1 MVLLYSCISWFS
13 YSMTFFFQNLN
24 EYGVDWDGPINERA
38 EDGGVVVP
46 ETVFPLSEME
56 LENLRRLIDP
66 LSDSEYL
73 GVDIYTHVFWIMWKD
88 AYRIDQQ
95 TNKM

>member
-1 MVLLYSCISWFS
+1 MSFFLMNWS
-13 YSMTFFFQNLN
+13 FFFQNLN

-73 GVDIYTHVFWIMWKD
+73 GVDIYTRVLD
-88 AYRIDQQ
+88 YVEGCLQNRSTDQ
-95 TNKM
+95 